1 MSVKFN
7 KKDFNKVLNFLI
19 NNLAEISDEIIK
31 NQKVEMPPPGLLIRE
46 GIDYTTEHRR
56 YRKYLRIALSK
67 LNMDY
72 EVRTEVG
79 ISKKWPPKWHILTD
93 SHITYLVYND
103 TGIKY
108 FNDYSE

>member
-7 KKDFNKVLNFLI
+7 KRDFNNVLNFLI
-19 NNLAEISDEIIK
+19 NNLDEISNEIIK

-46 GIDYTTEHRR
+46 GVDYATENRR
-56 YRKYLRIALSK
+56 YRKYLRIALSE

-79 ISKKWPPKWHILTD
+79 ISKKWPPKWRFISDT
-93 SHITYLVYND
+93 HITYLVYND
-103 TGIKY
+103 TGKKY

>member
-1 MSVKFN
+1 
-7 KKDFNKVLNFLI
+7 
-19 NNLAEISDEIIK
+19 
-31 NQKVEMPPPGLLIRE
+31 MPPPGLLIRD
-46 GIDYTTEHRR
+46 GVSYSTVLKR

-79 ISKKWPPKWHILTD
+79 ISKKWPPKWRIISD
-93 SHITYLVYND
+93 AHITYLVYND
-103 TGIKY
+103 TGKKY